1 MPIHIIPT
9 RISTTG
15 KTLNSIIPINPTSAA
30 YQMIKLTAAAKVPSA
45 IAQTMRIYH
54 SDAYAKE
61 LKLETVLSSA
71 YLASSQNATAL
82 AAATFRESTPCD
94 IGIFTV

>member
-9 RISTTG
+9 RISTAG

-30 YQMIKLTAAAKVPSA
+30 YQMIKLTAAAKLPSA

-61 LKLETVLSSA
+61 LKLETVLTKMSK
-71 YLASSQNATAL
+71 
-82 AAATFRESTPCD
+82 
-94 IGIFTV
+94 FTI

>member
-1 MPIHIIPT
+1 MNN
-9 RISTTG
+9 TG
-15 KTLNSIIPINPTSAA
+15 IYNANTHNTDQNIYSRQTLNSIIPINPTSAA

-61 LKLETVLSSA
+61 LKLETVLTKMSK
-71 YLASSQNATAL
+71 
-82 AAATFRESTPCD
+82 
-94 IGIFTV
+94 FTI

>member
-1 MPIHIIPT
+1 MNNTGIYNAIHIIPT
-9 RISTTG
+9 RISTAS

-61 LKLETVLSSA
+61 LKLETVLTKMSK
-71 YLASSQNATAL
+71 
-82 AAATFRESTPCD
+82 
-94 IGIFTV
+94 FTI

>member
-9 RISTTG
+9 RISTAG
-15 KTLNSIIPINPTSAA
+15 KTLNSIIPINPTSTA

-61 LKLETVLSSA
+61 LKLETVLTKNVKIYNIKHSH
-71 YLASSQNATAL
+71 QT
-82 AAATFRESTPCD
+82 
-94 IGIFTV
+94 I

>member
-1 MPIHIIPT
+1 MNN
-9 RISTTG
+9 TG
-15 KTLNSIIPINPTSAA
+15 IYNANTHNTDQNIYNRQNLNSIIPINPTSAA

-61 LKLETVLSSA
+61 LKLETVLTKMSK
-71 YLASSQNATAL
+71 
-82 AAATFRESTPCD
+82 
-94 IGIFTV
+94 FTI

>member
-45 IAQTMRIYH
+45 IAQTK
-54 SDAYAKE
+54 A
-61 LKLETVLSSA
+61 LSSA

>member
-9 RISTTG
+9 RISTAG
-15 KTLNSIIPINPTSAA
+15 KTLNSIIPINPAA

-61 LKLETVLSSA
+61 LKLETVLTKMSK
-71 YLASSQNATAL
+71 
-82 AAATFRESTPCD
+82 
-94 IGIFTV
+94 FTI

>member
-1 MPIHIIPT
+1 MNN
-9 RISTTG
+9 TG
-15 KTLNSIIPINPTSAA
+15 IYNANTHNTDQNIYNRQTLNSIIPINQTSAA

-61 LKLETVLSSA
+61 LKLETVLTKMSK
-71 YLASSQNATAL
+71 
-82 AAATFRESTPCD
+82 
-94 IGIFTV
+94 FTI

>member
-61 LKLETVLSSA
+61 RTEVRNSA
-71 YLASSQNATAL
+71 DENVKIYNIKHSHQ
-82 AAATFRESTPCD
+82 P
-94 IGIFTV
+94 I

>member
-9 RISTTG
+9 RISTAG

-45 IAQTMRIYH
+45 IAQTMRILPLGCVCEGTEVRNSADENVKIYNIKH
-54 SDAYAKE
+54 SH
-61 LKLETVLSSA
+61 
-71 YLASSQNATAL
+71 Q
-82 AAATFRESTPCD
+82 P
-94 IGIFTV
+94 I

>member
-1 MPIHIIPT
+1 MNNTGIYNANTHNTDQNIYSRQNFKQYNT
-9 RISTTG
+9 NKSTST
-15 KTLNSIIPINPTSAA
+15 A

-61 LKLETVLSSA
+61 LKLETVLTKMSK
-71 YLASSQNATAL
+71 
-82 AAATFRESTPCD
+82 
-94 IGIFTV
+94 FTI

>member
-9 RISTTG
+9 RISTAG

-30 YQMIKLTAAAKVPSA
+30 YQMIKLTAAAKVPSE

-61 LKLETVLSSA
+61 LKLETVLTKMSKFTIYSTLISLFSQLPKCHCTGSSH
-71 YLASSQNATAL
+71 
-82 AAATFRESTPCD
+82 
-94 IGIFTV
+94 I